1 MPVSQGQPEY
11 ILPKNDFEHAISGT
25 LATSKDSALHLY
37 TNRVLVP
44 VATEDRLC
52 CPLITGSPMNHG
64 NYDVEPDQKI
74 NWQII
79 KIIWPYLMEY
89 RNRVLLALGFL
100 ILAKLANVAGPF
112 ILKDIVDAL
121 QSDTS
126 KLIAVP
132 LALVF
137 AYGFSRFANVLF
149 GELRDTVFGRVTEH
163 AMRRLGLKVFRHLHN
178 LDLEYHLNRRTGGLS
193 RDIERGTTGISFL
206 MRFFI
211 FNIVPTFIE
220 IFMVVGIFL
229 FKYGWGF
236 ALITTVAVITYVS
249 FSIVATEWRT
259 KFVREANIAD
269 SASNTRAVDS
279 LLNFETVKYF
289 TNEEFEAQR
298 YDYELGKW
306 ELARRKNR
314 LSLFSLNGGQA
325 LIIATAM
332 TAMMWLASYRITA
345 DEMTLGD
352 FVLINAFMIQLFMP
366 LNFLGFVYREIKG
379 SMANIE
385 KMLHLLELSPSVND
399 KPGATPLKANNGAIE
414 FNDVSFSYHPE
425 REILRKVSFSIESG
439 QTVAVV
445 GASGAGKSTLVKL
458 LFRFYDLTGGRITIG
473 GEDISDVEKNSLRQ
487 SIGIV
492 PQDTVLFNDS
502 LFENVRYGRP
512 DATDEEVS
520 HAISL
525 AHLDDFIRQLP
536 KGHHTTVG
544 ERGLKLS
551 GGEKQRVAIARTILK
566 RSPILVFDEAT
577 SSLDSKSEQAILK
590 ALKEVSQG
598 HTSLVIAH
606 RLSTIV
612 DADKIVVLDQGSVV
626 EQGSHDE
633 LLAHRGYYADLWFA
647 QQKDQQQ

>member
-1 MPVSQGQPEY
+1 
-11 ILPKNDFEHAISGT
+11 
-25 LATSKDSALHLY
+25 
-37 TNRVLVP
+37 
-44 VATEDRLC
+44 
-52 CPLITGSPMNHG
+52 MNHG
-64 NYDVEPDQKI
+64 NYDDEPNQKI

-79 KIIWPYLMEY
+79 RIVWPYLMEY
-89 RNRVLLALGFL
+89 RSRVLLALGCL
-100 ILAKLANVAGPF
+100 IFAKVASVMGPF
-112 ILKDIVDAL
+112 ILKYIVDAL

-132 LALVF
+132 LALVL
-137 AYGFSRFANVLF
+137 AYGFARFANVLF
-149 GELRDTVFGRVTEH
+149 GELRDTIFGRVTER
-163 AMRRLGLKVFRHLHN
+163 AMRKIGLEIFRHLHN

-220 IFMVVGIFL
+220 IFMVVGILL

-236 ALITTVAVITYVS
+236 ALITTVAVVAYVS

-269 SASNTRAVDS
+269 SATNTRAVDS

-289 TNEEFEAQR
+289 TNEEFEAER

-332 TAMMWLASYRITA
+332 TAMMWLATSRVASGT
-345 DEMTLGD
+345 MTLGD
-352 FVLINAFMIQLFMP
+352 FVLINAFMIQLFLP

-385 KMLHLLELSPSVND
+385 KMLHLLEVSPSVND
-399 KPGATPLKANNGAIE
+399 KPEAEPLKHSAGNIE
-414 FNDVSFSYHPE
+414 FSDVSFSYQTD
-425 REILRKVSFSIESG
+425 RKILSNVSFSIKSG
-439 QTVAVV
+439 ETVAVV

-458 LFRFYDLTGGRITIG
+458 LFRFYDLNGGKITIG
-473 GEDISDVEKNSLRQ
+473 GEDISDVSKKSLRQ

-512 DATDEEVS
+512 GASDEDVS
-520 HAISL
+520 QAIQL
-525 AHLDDFIRQLP
+525 AHLDGFIRQLP
-536 KGHHTTVG
+536 EGHHTKVG

-566 RSPILVFDEAT
+566 RSPILIFDEAT

-606 RLSTIV
+606 RLSTII

-626 EQGSHDE
+626 EQGSHE
-633 LLAHRGYYADLWFA
+633 QLLSHGERYAELWFA
-647 QQKDQQQ
+647 QQKEQQ